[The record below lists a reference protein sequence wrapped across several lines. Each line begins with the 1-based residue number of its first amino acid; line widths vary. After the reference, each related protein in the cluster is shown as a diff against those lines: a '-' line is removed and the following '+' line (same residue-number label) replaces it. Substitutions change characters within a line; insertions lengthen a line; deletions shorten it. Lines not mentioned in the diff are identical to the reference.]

1 MNARL
6 PAATPRIRLHAFLV
20 FKIACLL
27 FSETDREAELNG
39 VFVRAV
45 AGQGAALEGRV
56 LVVEQPLDVLVQ
68 VPVEAHAPRVCLAGR
83 GQRIREGVSA
93 AREGLVT
100 DGQ

>member
-6 PAATPRIRLHAFLV
+6 PATAPMIRFRAFLD
-20 FKIACLL
+20 FMIPCLL
-27 FSETDREAELNG
+27 CSETDREAELDCVL
-39 VFVRAV
+39 VFAV

-56 LVVEQPLDVLVQ
+56 LVIEQPLDVLVQ

-83 GQRIREGVSA
+83 GQRIREGVRA